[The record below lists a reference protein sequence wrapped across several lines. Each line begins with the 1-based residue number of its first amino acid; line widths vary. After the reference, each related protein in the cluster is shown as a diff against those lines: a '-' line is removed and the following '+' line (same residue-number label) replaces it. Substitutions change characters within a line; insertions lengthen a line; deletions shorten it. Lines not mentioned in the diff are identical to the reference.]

1 MNIQQYINNLTDQ
14 EFEELCTEYLKLHYK
29 NKNIT
34 IHGTRL
40 KKDGGKDIVG
50 TASDVPYEIWAE
62 CKRHNRALG
71 LEKISKNVIL
81 VISKGINELI
91 YFSTSDITR
100 NAIKH
105 VSIVAAKHN
114 FSVTFIYGK
123 RLYQELSVLPCFQYG
138 FEKSNEIVKNDLK
151 ISRFF
156 SVFEDTEKYTE
167 NSELVLQRD
176 NIFYID
182 IYLTNLYSTTI
193 SDVTCILP
201 KMTDIIF
208 HIPEIHNGFNMLQGS
223 NRVIQIR
230 AEILS
235 SYTVKHI
242 PSFTLKYKFNN
253 HTYSKKV
260 PGGYIDPTKLIYYPL
275 VGENVQNFLS
285 NKILPLLK
293 DNASAPIY
301 MLNITGKSGT
311 GKTRLLSEIINTAK
325 SFNFQTLY
333 CDAKKQ
339 NGFDILREYLCACLG
354 LPYGTG
360 NISCTLDDFSKIV
373 EQNYG
378 NHKVS
383 DAVFSFVFLKKL
395 APDILYYLKEALLFF
410 SCNIVG
416 GTPLVWTIDNV
427 QCLDKETLDV
437 IYFLIEHLQ
446 ECFPKVIFS
455 LGTNTEIVPL
465 ESQGFVYEFLIKI
478 NEYEDAVSYVYT
490 CDEMQNNDA
499 KTLYYHAIPNLQGFD
514 YFIHMLLNKSGK
526 RPFDIIML
534 IHWFYDQNLVN
545 VSTHNM
551 VIPSAKK
558 EIENFINKIP
568 VKSKEIIEQRF
579 KLQKHKSFS
588 FDTAL
593 SYFDAFKTVVK
604 SILYFGGET
613 PIDFLSSL
621 NIDDDMLFELS
632 QSLFFK
638 YMDKYPKIVFYHD
651 NIYRYF
657 EEYEAYQNDRSL
669 SLKIIKW
676 LNEND
681 WYKSNLRTTAIFD
694 CYIRAS
700 EYEEAVKF
708 GMSSVSSEYNKRN
721 FQAIIHIGTKLL
733 KDSPKASDISE
744 ESTDNPCAEFM
755 DVSAKFLIYYDVADA
770 YRIYQDLSQSVYY
783 YKKAYKILQQYSIS
797 GFTSNDT
804 CQFFHRYSN
813 ACISAADYEEAL
825 TVLNYFKEYKERNP
839 FYDFIMHNRYSIVYL
854 AINDIENA
862 LLSINKSLEIAQ
874 KYDEPQWESVSYS
887 DKAYIY
893 YRAREDKE
901 NTILYFNQAV
911 EKHVPDKATINRSS
925 EILAQKAFVN
935 LLTDK
940 LEEAEHLADLALNRA
955 LKINGTSMEVKSRN
969 LLGIIQYFSNK
980 TEMAFSIWRKD
991 LIISAQRMNKDGI
1004 VKLHTNLGAAYI
1016 LQSKYM
1022 SAKEELEQAYAL
1034 YLKFKVSS
1042 MTHKPLIYNLL
1053 LIYNILGDTSKRDK
1067 LFEKESYFDN
1077 LSSYYNQ
1084 LISCNE
1090 NIITDRYWPL
1100 QFEHVFFNY

>member
-1 MNIQQYINNLTDQ
+1 MNIQQYIHSLTDE
-14 EFEELCTEYLKLHYK
+14 EFEQLCTEYLTLHYK

-50 TASDVPYEIWAE
+50 TAQDVPYEIWAE

-100 NAIKH
+100 NAVKH

-114 FSVTFIYGK
+114 FSVTFIYGN
-123 RLYQELSVLPCFQYG
+123 RLYQELSILPRFQYG
-138 FEKSNEIVKNDLK
+138 FEKSNEIIKNDLR

-167 NSELVLQRD
+167 ESELVLQRD

-182 IYLTNLYSTTI
+182 IYLTNLYSATV
-193 SDVTCILP
+193 SDVTCTLP
-201 KMTDIIF
+201 KMADIIF
-208 HIPEIHNGFNMLQGS
+208 HVPEIHNCFNMLQGS

-230 AEILS
+230 AEVLS

-242 PSFTLKYKFNN
+242 PALTLKYKCNG
-253 HTYSKKV
+253 HTYSQKV

-285 NKILPLLK
+285 SKILPLLK
-293 DNASAPIY
+293 GNGFSPIY

-311 GKTRLLSEIINTAK
+311 GKTRLLSEIINSAK
-325 SFNFQTLY
+325 SYNFQTLY

-339 NGFDILREYLCACLG
+339 NGFEILREFLCACLG

-360 NISCTLDDFSKIV
+360 NISCTLDDFSKIIK
-373 EQNYG
+373 QYYG
-378 NHKVS
+378 NSKVS
-383 DAVFSFVFLKKL
+383 EAVFSFVFHKKL
-395 APDILYYLKEALLFF
+395 DPDILYYLKEALLFF

-416 GTPLVWTIDNV
+416 GVSLIWTIDNL
-427 QCLDKETLDV
+427 QCLDKETLDI
-437 IYFLIEHLQ
+437 IYFLIAHLQ
-446 ECFPKVIFS
+446 KCFPEVIFS

-465 ESQGFVYEFLIKI
+465 DSQGFVNEFLAKI
-478 NEYEDAVSYVYT
+478 NEYEDVISYVYT
-490 CDEMQNNDA
+490 CGEMQNNDA

-514 YFIHMLLNKSGK
+514 YFTRLLLNKSGK

-534 IHWFYDQNLVN
+534 IHWFYDQNLIN
-545 VSTHNM
+545 ISTHNM
-551 VIPSAKK
+551 VIPSKK
-558 EIENFINKIP
+558 EEIENFINKVP
-568 VKSKEIIEQRF
+568 VKSKEIIDQRF
-579 KLQKHKSFS
+579 QLQMHKKFS
-588 FDTAL
+588 FDTTL
-593 SYFDAFKTVVK
+593 GYFDAFKVVVK

-613 PIDFLSSL
+613 PVDFLASL
-621 NIDDDMLFELS
+621 NIDGDMLFELS

-657 EEYEAYQNDRSL
+657 EGYQFYQNDRSL

-676 LNEND
+676 LNENA

-700 EYEEAVKF
+700 EYEEAVRF
-708 GMSSVSSEYNKRN
+708 GISSISSECDKRN
-721 FQAIIHIGTKLL
+721 FQAVIHIGTELL
-733 KDSPKASDISE
+733 KDVPKAQDASE
-744 ESTDNPCAEFM
+744 ELVPNPFAEFM
-755 DVSAKFLIYYDVADA
+755 DAGAKFHVYYAVADA

-797 GFTSNDT
+797 EFTSIDT
-804 CQFFHRYSN
+804 CRFFHRYSN
-813 ACISAADYEEAL
+813 ACISAADYDDAL
-825 TVLNYFKEYKERNP
+825 IVLDYFKKYKGRNN
-839 FYDFIMHNRYSIVYL
+839 FYDFIMHNRYSVLYL

-862 LLSINKSLEIAQ
+862 LLSIDESLKLAKEC
-874 KYDEPQWESVSYS
+874 KEPQWESVSYS

-893 YRAREDKE
+893 YRAYEDKE
-901 NTILYFNQAV
+901 NTILYFSKAV
-911 EKHVPDKATINRSS
+911 EKHISEKATINRSS
-925 EILAQKAFVN
+925 EILAQEAFVD

-940 LEEAEHLADLALNRA
+940 LEDAEYLADLALNRA
-955 LKINGTSMEVKSRN
+955 LEINGTAMEIKSRN

-980 TEMAFSIWRKD
+980 AEAAFSTWRKD
-991 LIISAQRMNKDGI
+991 LVISAQRVNKDGI

-1016 LQSKYM
+1016 LQSKYVP
-1022 SAKEELEQAYAL
+1022 AKEELEQAYAL
-1034 YLKFKVSS
+1034 YQKFKVSL

-1053 LIYNILGDTSKRDK
+1053 FIYNILGDTSKRDK
-1067 LFEKESYFDN
+1067 LFEEAYFDN

-1084 LISCNE
+1084 LISGSE
-1090 NIITDRYWPL
+1090 NILTDGYWPL
-1100 QFEHVFFNY
+1100 QFKHVFFNY